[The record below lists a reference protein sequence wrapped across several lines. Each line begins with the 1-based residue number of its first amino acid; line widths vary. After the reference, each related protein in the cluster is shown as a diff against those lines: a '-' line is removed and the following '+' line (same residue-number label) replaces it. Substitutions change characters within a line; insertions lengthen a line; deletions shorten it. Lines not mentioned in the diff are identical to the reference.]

1 MARPASEE
9 IPGRAEGFVPPTG
22 MWNFTNYGKESPGP
36 RRIQFLLKL
45 IPAVVDASF
54 WTEHCSPPLPALS
67 DGAECLHLTPGQPGR
82 GSELQQAVSDGSSY
96 MVPVCTHGSQR
107 REAGLILVCVL

>member
-1 MARPASEE
+1 VTRPASEE

-36 RRIQFLLKL
+36 RRIQFLLKP
-45 IPAVVDASF
+45 IAAVVDASF
-54 WTEHCSPPLPALS
+54 WTEHCSPPLPALF
-67 DGAECLHLTPGQPGR
+67 DGAERPHLAPGQHGR
-82 GSELQQAVSDGSSY
+82 GSELQRAVSDASSY
-96 MVPVCTHGSQR
+96 VVPVCTHGSQR